1 LYETGVAC
9 GFLWSLTPWKGMCD
23 TGGGTSANFLHTT
36 APENNFGALPKGKR
50 DCVDNPLDKLPT
62 ETRKP
67 LKLTDLSKAA
77 KAIRGYVDG
86 CEQARVNGRTEMC
99 ESNSPSHRLKP

>member
-1 LYETGVAC
+1 
-9 GFLWSLTPWKGMCD
+9 MCD

-36 APENNFGALPKGKR
+36 APENNFDAPPKGKR

-77 KAIRGYVDG
+77 KAIRDMLMNVNK
-86 CEQARVNGRTEMC
+86 RV
-99 ESNSPSHRLKP
+99 

>member
-1 LYETGVAC
+1 
-9 GFLWSLTPWKGMCD
+9 MCD
-23 TGGGTSANFLHTT
+23 TGGGTTADFLHTA
-36 APENNFGALPKGKR
+36 APENNFDALLKGKR

-67 LKLTDLSKAA
+67 LKLTALSKAA
-77 KAIRGYVDG
+77 GAVRGYVDG